1 MKVSPRSTPLHEARV
16 GDPGAWGSTL
26 LCKLSHPYSFAFAR
40 LGGGLDSVAPAALG
54 TGFLRE
60 FRPCLIGLV
69 CGGKSLRLM
78 VDSWIYVLK
87 SRPYTPWPAELHS
100 SSRASLTS
108 FSRKS
113 RWTRSRS
120 SVASDARSAFLK
132 TKPVAGNQVLTPAF
146 GTKPVP
152 ARNDSCAS
160 SRMLKRS
167 CVHPDRAR
175 RWCGCF
181 IPSCSPKVH

>member
-1 MKVSPRSTPLHEARV
+1 MKVSPRR
-16 GDPGAWGSTL
+16 GSIL
-26 LCKLSHPYSFAFAR
+26 FWKLSQRSRAGLHNFAP
-40 LGGGLDSVAPAALG
+40 SALG
-54 TGFLRE
+54 TWIFVGVSAMFDR
-60 FRPCLIGLV
+60 FSG
-69 CGGKSLRLM
+69 GGKSLRLM

-167 CVHPDRAR
+167 CVHPDRVR
-175 RWCGCF
+175 RWCGFF
-181 IPSCSPKVH
+181 IPNCSRKVR